1 MAQMRTIRQHRLLR
15 RVATSELACG
25 QTGGLLVWTRRF
37 AGMHR
42 RARFSIIGEV
52 SVQDQIY
59 EWVKT
64 FEPWKQELFLR
75 AAASP
80 ELTEQDVREVTSML
94 LGEKV
99 DGTGPREVSRD
110 DLPDAFGADE
120 PMIVHRLADL
130 QNVNIIADGE
140 TLSFGDSGINVVYGA
155 NGAGKTGYSRVLK
168 RAGRT
173 LHRETVLSNVKEE
186 NAGPPRA
193 TVVIE
198 IGDQKQDVAFELDNE
213 PPAVLGRICV
223 ADSKAGERYL
233 ISDTEVDYA
242 PETLKSVRRLAD
254 VLKAVEEEVGRRLD
268 LAQPGEIDLRPFGE
282 GTEAAGFVND
292 LDATTTEEQVTSLS
306 TLSDEEQEQRKLL
319 KQQLGEIE
327 ARQAPKL
334 REAAESS
341 ARTAATLLARLGEV
355 STALSDAEIETARG
369 EQKALQETR
378 EAARIAAQRFD
389 AEPVSGVGS
398 EPWRV
403 LWQAARDFAE
413 HQAQKLPPEHDPAH
427 CLLCMQE
434 LTQEARECLVG
445 FDEFV
450 RDDISARLRAA
461 EGAVSA
467 RRDRLP
473 DIATLRATHAQALEQ
488 LGQEPGQPGD
498 EVSQWLDRVEQVI
511 DRIKQGELENLA
523 GVDPLPASVETWI
536 ADRREEAASH
546 AALEKSDDQGKV
558 RRAVAELDARRELGE
573 RREEI
578 IERLR
583 RMREVERLE
592 KAKAKTGTAAVSKKM
607 TALSRELVEA
617 DLQGALTRQ
626 LKALD
631 FRGLEVAPKTRTKSG
646 TPMMGLKFKTV
657 DGAPLTAVLSQG
669 EQRRLSLA
677 MFLAEMEVLPG
688 GSPVVFDDPVSS
700 IDQEGRRHIARTLAE
715 LAANRQV
722 IVFTHEIS
730 FVHELERQA
739 ASRAALTIQHV
750 LRIGDTAGNVRPSL
764 PWEGLSSRKRIAPLQ
779 EKLGSVREAYESGD
793 PDIYTGPVIEFCA
806 LLRGA
811 FERTVEDRV
820 FAGVIT
826 RREDSIHTK
835 LLDRVHCT
843 EEICQLVDRG
853 MDENSPW
860 VHDRAAADG
869 SVIPTVDELK
879 SGLDLYEELH
889 RKLGN
894 ADAEREKERK
904 KSKQARTAKLQAV
917 EADARDGVVQPEKLR
932 VVSVDDGEGSKEP
945 A

>member
-1 MAQMRTIRQHRLLR
+1 
-15 RVATSELACG
+15 
-25 QTGGLLVWTRRF
+25 
-37 AGMHR
+37 
-42 RARFSIIGEV
+42 V
-52 SVQDQIY
+52 SLQDRIY
-59 EWVKT
+59 DWVKT

-80 ELTEQDVREVTSML
+80 ELTEQDIREVTSLL
-94 LGEKV
+94 LGEEV
-99 DGTGPREVSRD
+99 EGTGPREVSRE
-110 DLPDAFGADE
+110 DLPDAHGAGE
-120 PMIVHRLADL
+120 SMIIHRLADL

-140 TLSFGDSGINVVYGA
+140 TLSFGGSGINVVYGA

-168 RAGRT
+168 HAGRT
-173 LHRETVLSNVKEE
+173 LHRETVLSNVEEE

-198 IGDQKQDVAFELDNE
+198 IGDRKQDVAFELEDE

-233 ISDTEVDYA
+233 TSDTEIDYA
-242 PETLKSVRRLAD
+242 PETLTSVRRLAD
-254 VLKAVEEEVGRRLD
+254 ALKAVEEEVGRRLD
-268 LAQPGEIDLRPFGE
+268 LAQPGEVDLRPFGE
-282 GTEAAGFVND
+282 GTEVAGFVND
-292 LDATTTEEQVTSLS
+292 LKTATTEEQVTSLS
-306 TLSDEEQEQRKLL
+306 TLSGEEQEQRKLL

-341 ARTAATLLARLGEV
+341 ARAVAALLVRLEEV
-355 STALSDAEIETARG
+355 STALGDAEIEAARG

-413 HQAQKLPPEHDPAH
+413 HQGQKVPPEHDPAN
-427 CLLCMQE
+427 CPLCMQE
-434 LTQEARECLVG
+434 LTQEARERLIG
-445 FDEFV
+445 FDRFV
-450 RDDISARLRAA
+450 RDNISARLRAT
-461 EGAVSA
+461 ERMVTA

-473 DIATLRATHAQALEQ
+473 DVTTLRATHAQALEQ
-488 LGQEPGQPGD
+488 LGQGPDQPGG
-498 EVSQWLDRVEQVI
+498 EISQWLDRAEQII
-511 DRIKQGELENLA
+511 DRIKLDELKGLA
-523 GVDPLPASVETWI
+523 GIDSPPASVEVWI
-536 ADRREEAASH
+536 TARQEEAASH
-546 AALEKSDDQGKV
+546 AALEKSDDQEKV
-558 RRAVAELDARRELGE
+558 RRAVAELDARHELGE

-578 IERLR
+578 LERLR
-583 RMREVERLE
+583 RMREVERL
-592 KAKAKTGTAAVSKKM
+592 KQAKAKTGTAAVSKKM
-607 TALSRELVEA
+607 TTLSRELVEA

-626 LKALD
+626 LRALD
-631 FRGLEVAPKTRTKSG
+631 FRGLEVVPKTRTKSG

-657 DGAPLTAVLSQG
+657 DGAPLIAVLSQG

-688 GSPVVFDDPVSS
+688 GTPVVFDDPVSS

-722 IVFTHEIS
+722 IVFTHEMS

-739 ASRAALTIQHV
+739 ASRALLTIQHV

-764 PWEGLSSRKRIAPLQ
+764 PWEGLSSKKRIAPLR

-793 PDIYTGPVIEFCA
+793 PDVYTGPVIEFCA

-811 FERTVEDRV
+811 LERTVEDRV

-860 VHDRAAADG
+860 VHDRAASDG

-879 SGLDLYEELH
+879 AGLDLYEELH
-889 RKLGN
+889 KKLGD
-894 ADAEREKERK
+894 AAAEREKERR
-904 KSKQARTAKLQAV
+904 KSKQARAAKLKAV
-917 EADARDGVVQPEKLR
+917 EADSGDGAPPLEKLR
-932 VVSVDDGEGSKEP
+932 VVSDDGEGSKEP

>member
-1 MAQMRTIRQHRLLR
+1 M
-15 RVATSELACG
+15 
-25 QTGGLLVWTRRF
+25 
-37 AGMHR
+37 
-42 RARFSIIGEV
+42 

-59 EWVKT
+59 DWVKT

-80 ELTEQDVREVTSML
+80 ELTEQNIREVTSML
-94 LGEKV
+94 LGEEV
-99 DGTGPREVSRD
+99 EGAGPREVSRE
-110 DLPDAFGADE
+110 DLPDAHGADQ
-120 PMIVHRLADL
+120 PMIIHRLADL

-140 TLSFGDSGINVVYGA
+140 TLSFGESGINVVYGA

-168 RAGRT
+168 HAGRT
-173 LHRETVLSNVKEE
+173 LHRETVLSNVEEE
-186 NAGPPRA
+186 NAEPPRA

-198 IGDQKQDVAFELDNE
+198 IGDRKQDVAFELEDE
-213 PPAVLGRICV
+213 PPVVLGRICV

-233 ISDTEVDYA
+233 TSDTEVDYA
-242 PETLKSVRRLAD
+242 PETLTSVRRLAD
-254 VLKAVEEEVGRRLD
+254 ALKAVEEEVGRRLN
-268 LAQPGEIDLRPFGE
+268 LAQPDEIDLRPFVE
-282 GTEAAGFVND
+282 GTEVAGFVND
-292 LDATTTEEQVTSLS
+292 LDASTTEEQVTSLS
-306 TLSDEEQEQRKLL
+306 TLSDKEQEQRKLL

-334 REAAESS
+334 REAAESNARAAS
-341 ARTAATLLARLGEV
+341 ALLVRLKELSTLLG
-355 STALSDAEIETARG
+355 DAEIEVARG
-369 EQKALQETR
+369 EKKALHETR
-378 EAARIAAQRFD
+378 EAARVAAQRFD

-413 HQAQKLPPEHDPAH
+413 HQGQKLPSEHDPAH
-427 CLLCMQE
+427 CPLCMQE
-434 LTQEARECLVG
+434 LTQEARERLVS
-445 FDEFV
+445 FDEFI
-450 RDDISARLRAA
+450 RDNISARLRAA
-461 EGAVSA
+461 EQVVTT

-473 DIATLRATHAQALEQ
+473 DIGTLRATHAQALEQ
-488 LGQEPGQPGD
+488 LGQKPDLPGND
-498 EVSQWLDRVEQVI
+498 VSQWLDRAERIV
-511 DRIKQGELENLA
+511 DRIKQGELEGLT
-523 GVDPLPASVETWI
+523 GIDPPPASVEAWI
-536 ADRREEAASH
+536 TARQEEAASH
-546 AALEKSDDQGKV
+546 AALEKSDDQEKV
-558 RRAVAELDARRELGE
+558 RRAVAELDARYELGE

-578 IERLR
+578 LERLR
-583 RMREVERLE
+583 QMREVERL
-592 KAKAKTGTAAVSKKM
+592 KQAKAKSGTAAISNKM

-631 FRGLEVAPKTRTKSG
+631 FRGLEVVPKTRTKSG

-657 DGAPLTAVLSQG
+657 DGAPLAAVLSQG

-722 IVFTHEIS
+722 IVFTHEMS

-739 ASRAALTIQHV
+739 ASRTPLTIQHV

-764 PWEGLSSRKRIAPLQ
+764 PWEGLSSKKRIAPLR

-793 PDIYTGPVIEFCA
+793 PDVYTGPVIEFCA

-835 LLDRVHCT
+835 LLDRVNCT
-843 EEICQLVDRG
+843 GEICQLVDRG

-860 VHDRAAADG
+860 VHDRAAGDG

-879 SGLDLYEELH
+879 AGLDLYEELH
-889 RKLGN
+889 RKLGD

-904 KSKQARTAKLQAV
+904 KGKEARTTKLKAV
-917 EADARDGVVQPEKLR
+917 EADSGDGIAPPERLR
-932 VVSVDDGEGSKEP
+932 VVSDDGESSKEH